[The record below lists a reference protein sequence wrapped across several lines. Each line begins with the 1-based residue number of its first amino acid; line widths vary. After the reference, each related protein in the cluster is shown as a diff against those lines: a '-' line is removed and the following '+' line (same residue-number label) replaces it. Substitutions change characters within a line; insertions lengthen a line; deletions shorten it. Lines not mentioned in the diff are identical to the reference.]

1 MNELDILTP
10 EQSSFQ
16 KNVLLFKDD
25 VLKDV
30 KKIENKLNTKFDSNS
45 ILMENKLND
54 YKNKIEILTQKVYD
68 LSNLIIMDKTMQGKV
83 EDLLKFKDQ
92 IKDECMNQGLK
103 IESNYKELHDSIFN
117 HDKLISDSIIYPG
130 VIGGMCKFKNL
141 HDFIDFVLSNIKEL
155 LSFKEK
161 NILDFKSFKG
171 KLDSNLKNLKTQI
184 ENMSKTMSDYT
195 KKCVHQSEIRMTD
208 IINSYDDRIHEV
220 RLENHK
226 YAIELQEKANNLNNE
241 IEKVNNVKD
250 EIFDKV
256 KREIDYVKQGNYAVT
271 IKFEGYKKEFN
282 QIKSKFSQFNDLIK
296 EINSK
301 INSLKEKKTE
311 ISLNYKNKNNENN
324 NNNNDNNDNNKPKNK
339 TVSIKKQEILNTP
352 KNGKKVESFVK
363 KYINGEVGLN
373 EFIHRNS
380 NKENNE
386 NKLFNINE
394 IEDYSNFN
402 SNENNSL
409 MRLTYNNS
417 FNNFL
422 NKKNYRNNI
431 NSFFFL
437 NNQNSNS
444 GNYEYD
450 NNNEINEL
458 NKNKF
463 YQRIKQLNFQN
474 KSFSEIPMK
483 NHKVSSDKI
492 LESKYIKIKKYNE
505 VDSENINEEEPKKIN
520 LIKHKMN
527 NSLNSEDIKNFASR
541 SYSVFPKLPK
551 RKSLNNVFKMPRS
564 YSEEEDKN
572 RIGLPYNNPNL
583 SNYTFQSPNINL
595 KKIEVNNLNAD
606 MFKSIDGDNSYFNK
620 NNSSVSFIGN
630 SIQVI
635 HSKKNKKI
643 KIENKNDESKYDEK
657 NKKKKDFLN
666 LSNRLNEGKE
676 IGKYVNQIKDNITHF
691 IVENKEEDDFLNR
704 KIVEKKNYKKIKET
718 SQEKIN
724 SYYNIIGND
733 NSETKYSKL
742 SKILNNIPP
751 KNIPKTNLLLNDK
764 YNSYKEEEK

>member
-1 MNELDILTP
+1 MTESLD
-10 EQSSFQ
+10 SFQ
-16 KNVLLFKDD
+16 NTFKKDILLFKNDI
-25 VLKDV
+25 LKDIKV
-30 KKIENKLNTKFDSNS
+30 IEYKLNSKFETNS
-45 ILMENKLND
+45 LSTENTLNE
-54 YKNKIEILTQKVYD
+54 YKNKIDILTQKVYD
-68 LSNLIIMDKTMQGKV
+68 LSSLIMVDKNMK
-83 EDLLKFKDQ
+83 EKIDSLIKFKDN
-92 IKDECMNQGLK
+92 IKDELINQKVK
-103 IESNYKELHDSIFN
+103 IESNYKELHDSLYS
-117 HDKLISDSIIYPG
+117 HDKLLAESVIYPG
-130 VIGGMCKFKNL
+130 IIGGMGKFKNL
-141 HDFIDFVLSNIKEL
+141 HDFIDYVLTNIKEIINY
-155 LSFKEK
+155 KEK
-161 NILDFKSFKG
+161 NSLDLKSYKV
-171 KLDSNLKNLKTQI
+171 KLDTTMKNIKLQMDGLTKSI
-184 ENMSKTMSDYT
+184 NDYT
-195 KKCVHQSEIRMTD
+195 KKCINQTENKLIDMINISE
-208 IINSYDDRIHEV
+208 DRIQDI
-220 RLENHK
+220 RLENYK
-226 YAIELQEKANNLNNE
+226 YAIELKNNCDNLNNE
-241 IEKVNNVKD
+241 MEKITKIKD
-250 EIFDKV
+250 EIYEKINLDI
-256 KREIDYVKQGNYAVT
+256 ENMKQANYGVT

-282 QIKSKFSQFNDLIK
+282 QIKSKFSQFNDFIK

-301 INSLKEKKTE
+301 INSLKEKKSE
-311 ISLNYKNKNNENN
+311 ITLNYKNKNND

-339 TVSIKKQEILNTP
+339 ISIQKQEILSTP
-352 KNGKKVESFVK
+352 KSGKKVESFLK

-394 IEDYSNFN
+394 IEDYSNYN

-422 NKKNYRNNI
+422 NKKNYRNNF
-431 NSFFFL
+431 NSFFFM

-444 GNYEYD
+444 CNYEYD

-505 VDSENINEEEPKKIN
+505 VYSENINEEEPKKIN

-595 KKIEVNNLNAD
+595 KKFEVNNLTAE

-635 HSKKNKKI
+635 HSKKNKNI
-643 KIENKNDESKYDEK
+643 KNENKNDESNYDEK

-704 KIVEKKNYKKIKET
+704 KIIEKKKYKKIKEI

-742 SKILNNIPP
+742 SKLLNNIPP

-764 YNSYKEEEK
+764 YNSNKEEEK

>member
-1 MNELDILTP
+1 MTESLD
-10 EQSSFQ
+10 SFQ
-16 KNVLLFKDD
+16 NTFKKDILLFKNDI
-25 VLKDV
+25 LKDIKV
-30 KKIENKLNTKFDSNS
+30 IEYKLNSKFEANS
-45 ILMENKLND
+45 LSTENTLNE
-54 YKNKIEILTQKVYD
+54 YKNKIDILTQKVYD
-68 LSNLIIMDKTMQGKV
+68 LSSLIMVDKNMK
-83 EDLLKFKDQ
+83 EKIDSLIKFKDN
-92 IKDECMNQGLK
+92 IKDELMNQKVK
-103 IESNYKELHDSIFN
+103 IESNYKELHDSLYS
-117 HDKLISDSIIYPG
+117 HDKLLAESVIYPG
-130 VIGGMCKFKNL
+130 IIGGMGKFKNL
-141 HDFIDFVLSNIKEL
+141 HDFIDYVLTNIKEIINY
-155 LSFKEK
+155 KEK
-161 NILDFKSFKG
+161 NSLDLKSYKV
-171 KLDSNLKNLKTQI
+171 KLDTTMKNIKLQMDGLTKSI
-184 ENMSKTMSDYT
+184 NDYT
-195 KKCVHQSEIRMTD
+195 KKCINQTENKLIDMINISE
-208 IINSYDDRIHEV
+208 DRIQDI
-220 RLENHK
+220 RLENYK
-226 YAIELQEKANNLNNE
+226 YAIELKNNCDNLNNE
-241 IEKVNNVKD
+241 MEKITKIKD
-250 EIFDKV
+250 EIYEKINLDI
-256 KREIDYVKQGNYAVT
+256 ENMKQANYGVT

-301 INSLKEKKTE
+301 INSLKEKKSE
-311 ISLNYKNKNNENN
+311 ITLNYKNKNND

-339 TVSIKKQEILNTP
+339 ISIKKQEILSTP
-352 KNGKKVESFVK
+352 KSGKKVESFLK

-394 IEDYSNFN
+394 IEDYSNYN

-422 NKKNYRNNI
+422 NKKNYRNNF
-431 NSFFFL
+431 NSFFFM

-444 GNYEYD
+444 CNYEYD

-505 VDSENINEEEPKKIN
+505 VYSENINEEEPKKIN

-595 KKIEVNNLNAD
+595 KKFEVNNLTAE

-635 HSKKNKKI
+635 HSKKNKNI
-643 KIENKNDESKYDEK
+643 KNENKNDESNYDEK

-742 SKILNNIPP
+742 SKLLNNIPP

>member
-1 MNELDILTP
+1 MLIQLDKARQWYDVLIKRISAKKKKAKVLILVSPTIDSLTSLRIIVGLFKSDIIPYEIIPILNTENLTIQLENLKSCTFQIIGMIFINCVGQIDLTNYWFYKKDSKDILILISDSRRP
-10 EQSSFQ
+10 IYHKLINDKSIF
-16 KNVLLFKDD
+16 VL
-25 VLKDV
+25 
-30 KKIENKLNTKFDSNS
+30 I
-45 ILMENKLND
+45 ND
-54 YKNKIEILTQKVYD
+54 LEYD
-68 LSNLIIMDKTMQGKV
+68 LSNCPTD
-83 EDLLKFKDQ
+83 EDYDNFENADQ
-92 IKDECMNQGLK
+92 SS
-103 IESNYKELHDSIFN
+103 SNEDN
-117 HDKLISDSIIYPG
+117 ND
-130 VIGGMCKFKNL
+130 N
-141 HDFIDFVLSNIKEL
+141 
-155 LSFKEK
+155 
-161 NILDFKSFKG
+161 
-171 KLDSNLKNLKTQI
+171 
-184 ENMSKTMSDYT
+184 
-195 KKCVHQSEIRMTD
+195 
-208 IINSYDDRIHEV
+208 DD
-220 RLENHK
+220 
-226 YAIELQEKANNLNNE
+226 
-241 IEKVNNVKD
+241 
-250 EIFDKV
+250 
-256 KREIDYVKQGNYAVT
+256 
-271 IKFEGYKKEFN
+271 
-282 QIKSKFSQFNDLIK
+282 
-296 EINSK
+296 
-301 INSLKEKKTE
+301 
-311 ISLNYKNKNNENN
+311 
-324 NNNNDNNDNNKPKNK
+324 NNNDNNDNNKPKKK

-422 NKKNYRNNI
+422 NQKNYRNNI

-704 KIVEKKNYKKIKET
+704 KIVEKKNYKKIKEI

-751 KNIPKTNLLLNDK
+751 KNIPKTNLLLNSTDK
-764 YNSYKEEEK
+764 LLFKKKEEK

>member
-1 MNELDILTP
+1 MTESLD
-10 EQSSFQ
+10 SFQ
-16 KNVLLFKDD
+16 NTFKKDILLFKNDI
-25 VLKDV
+25 LKDV
-30 KKIENKLNTKFDSNS
+30 KVIEYKLNSKFETNS
-45 ILMENKLND
+45 LSTENTLNE
-54 YKNKIEILTQKVYD
+54 YKNKIDILTQKVYD
-68 LSNLIIMDKTMQGKV
+68 LSSLIMVDKNMK
-83 EDLLKFKDQ
+83 EKIDSLIKFKDN
-92 IKDECMNQGLK
+92 IKDELMNQKVK
-103 IESNYKELHDSIFN
+103 IESNYKELHDSLYS
-117 HDKLISDSIIYPG
+117 HDKLLAESIIYPG
-130 VIGGMCKFKNL
+130 VIGGMGRFKNL
-141 HDFIDFVLSNIKEL
+141 HEFIDYVLTNIKEIINY
-155 LSFKEK
+155 KEK
-161 NILDFKSFKG
+161 NTLDLKSYKV
-171 KLDSNLKNLKTQI
+171 KLDTTMKNIKLQMDGLTKSI
-184 ENMSKTMSDYT
+184 NDYT
-195 KKCVHQSEIRMTD
+195 KKCINQTENKLIDMINISE
-208 IINSYDDRIHEV
+208 DRIQDI
-220 RLENHK
+220 RLENYK
-226 YAIELQEKANNLNNE
+226 YAIDLKNNCDNLNNE
-241 IEKVNNVKD
+241 MEKIAKIKD
-250 EIFDKV
+250 EIYEKINLDI
-256 KREIDYVKQGNYAVT
+256 ENMKQANYGVT

-339 TVSIKKQEILNTP
+339 TVSIKKQEILSTP

-422 NKKNYRNNI
+422 NQKNYRNNI

>member
-1 MNELDILTP
+1 MTESLD
-10 EQSSFQ
+10 SFQ
-16 KNVLLFKDD
+16 NTFKKDILLFKNDI
-25 VLKDV
+25 LKDV
-30 KKIENKLNTKFDSNS
+30 KVIEYKLNSKFETNS
-45 ILMENKLND
+45 LSTENTLNE
-54 YKNKIEILTQKVYD
+54 YKNKIDILTQKVYD
-68 LSNLIIMDKTMQGKV
+68 LSSLIMVDKNMK
-83 EDLLKFKDQ
+83 EKIDSLIKFKDN
-92 IKDECMNQGLK
+92 IKDELMNQKVK
-103 IESNYKELHDSIFN
+103 IESNYKELHDSLYS
-117 HDKLISDSIIYPG
+117 HDKLLAESIIYPG
-130 VIGGMCKFKNL
+130 VIGGMGRFKNL
-141 HDFIDFVLSNIKEL
+141 HEFIDYVLTNIKEIINY
-155 LSFKEK
+155 KEK
-161 NILDFKSFKG
+161 NTLDLKSYKV
-171 KLDSNLKNLKTQI
+171 KLDTTMKNIKLQMDGLTKSI
-184 ENMSKTMSDYT
+184 NDYT
-195 KKCVHQSEIRMTD
+195 KKCINQTENKLIDMINISE
-208 IINSYDDRIHEV
+208 DRIQDI
-220 RLENHK
+220 RLENYK
-226 YAIELQEKANNLNNE
+226 YAIDLKNNCDNLNNE
-241 IEKVNNVKD
+241 MEKIAKIKD
-250 EIFDKV
+250 EIYEKINLDI
-256 KREIDYVKQGNYAVT
+256 ENMKQANYGVT

-422 NKKNYRNNI
+422 NQKNYRNNI

>member
-1 MNELDILTP
+1 MTESLD
-10 EQSSFQ
+10 SFQ
-16 KNVLLFKDD
+16 NTFKKDILLFKNDI
-25 VLKDV
+25 LKDIKV
-30 KKIENKLNTKFDSNS
+30 IEYKLNSKFEANS
-45 ILMENKLND
+45 LSTENTLNE
-54 YKNKIEILTQKVYD
+54 YKNKIDILTQKVYD
-68 LSNLIIMDKTMQGKV
+68 LSSLIMVDKNMK
-83 EDLLKFKDQ
+83 EKIDSLIKFKDN
-92 IKDECMNQGLK
+92 IKDELMNQKVK
-103 IESNYKELHDSIFN
+103 IESNYKELHDSLYS
-117 HDKLISDSIIYPG
+117 HDKLLAESVIYPG
-130 VIGGMCKFKNL
+130 IIGGMGKFKNL
-141 HDFIDFVLSNIKEL
+141 HDFIDYVLTNIKEIINY
-155 LSFKEK
+155 KEK
-161 NILDFKSFKG
+161 NSLDLKSYKV
-171 KLDSNLKNLKTQI
+171 KLDTTMKNIKLQMDGLTKSI
-184 ENMSKTMSDYT
+184 NDYT
-195 KKCVHQSEIRMTD
+195 KKCINQTENKLIDMINISE
-208 IINSYDDRIHEV
+208 DRIQDI
-220 RLENHK
+220 RLENYK
-226 YAIELQEKANNLNNE
+226 YAIELKNNCDNLNNE
-241 IEKVNNVKD
+241 MEKIAKIKEEIYEKINLDIENM
-250 EIFDKV
+250 
-256 KREIDYVKQGNYAVT
+256 KQANYGVT

-301 INSLKEKKTE
+301 INSLKEKKSE
-311 ISLNYKNKNNENN
+311 ITLNYKNKNND

-339 TVSIKKQEILNTP
+339 TVSIKKQEILSTP
-352 KNGKKVESFVK
+352 KSGKKVESFLK

-394 IEDYSNFN
+394 IEDYSNYN

-422 NKKNYRNNI
+422 NKKNYRNNF
-431 NSFFFL
+431 NSFFFM

-444 GNYEYD
+444 CNYEYD

-505 VDSENINEEEPKKIN
+505 VYSENINEEEPKKIN

-551 RKSLNNVFKMPRS
+551 RKSINNVFKMPRS

-595 KKIEVNNLNAD
+595 KKFEVNNLTAE

-635 HSKKNKKI
+635 HSKKNKNI
-643 KIENKNDESKYDEK
+643 KNENKNDESNYDEK

-704 KIVEKKNYKKIKET
+704 KIIEKKKYKKIKEI

-742 SKILNNIPP
+742 SKLLNNIPP

-764 YNSYKEEEK
+764 YNSNKEEEK